1 MPSVKGYFD
10 TNDSL
15 LFISVTNLKGFEE
28 LIKKA
33 KKQADE
39 LQETID
45 QLENFELNIKFLDN
59 KVYDWFSSFWDL
71 INTSAFRADKSESI
85 NETVASIKAIKSST
99 LYSWCFLV

>member
-45 QLENFELNIKFLDN
+45 QLENFELNIKFSDN
-59 KVYDWFSSFWDL
+59 KVYD
-71 INTSAFRADKSESI
+71 
-85 NETVASIKAIKSST
+85 
-99 LYSWCFLV
+99 